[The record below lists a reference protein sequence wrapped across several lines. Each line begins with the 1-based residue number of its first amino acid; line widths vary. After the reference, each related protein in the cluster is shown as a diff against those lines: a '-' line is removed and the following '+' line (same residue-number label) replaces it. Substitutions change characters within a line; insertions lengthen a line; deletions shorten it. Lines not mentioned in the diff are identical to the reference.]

1 MKYRLQAIIFV
12 FVAFMLGCNEYMIVG
27 VLPDIAHEY
36 HDSLGKLGLLVTV
49 FALVYAIFTPIITS
63 MANRWRRHHVLLVLM
78 VIFFIG
84 NTWTAMAPN
93 FISMLLSRILTAS
106 VAGAI
111 ISMVLV
117 MASYVAPREK
127 RASLVS
133 WVFAGFS
140 IASVIGIPIGTVI
153 STTLTW
159 HDSFWMISGITIIVF
174 VALIWLVPR
183 DTPQFK
189 STLSKQF
196 VLFKD
201 SRIILGVSFIVAICA
216 ADYTIYT
223 YIRPLITN
231 EMGFDNT
238 WLNWLLFG
246 MGIFFIIGNK
256 FGGYL
261 ADRGGIHRLSGIY
274 AAMTVLFLIFGPV
287 LPFKWGAIIIV
298 AVLCIA
304 FSCYGSSTQLM
315 FLDIAEKQYPQ
326 SLDLASSLN
335 SIFANI
341 GISLGSFTASQAV
354 TFTAMKN
361 LGYVG
366 AVYGLLATILV
377 IVLSKI
383 YGNAQLLILTLSTD
397 RFSICAF
404 YFPGNLYAT
413 NSSGVSNCCYLR
425 ILLTF

>member
-1 MKYRLQAIIFV
+1 MKYRLQAILFV

-27 VLPDIAHEY
+27 VLPDIAQEY
-36 HDSLGKLGLLVTV
+36 HDSLGTLGLLVTV
-49 FALVYAIFTPIITS
+49 FAFVYAVFTPLITTLS
-63 MANRWRRHHVLLVLM
+63 SKWARHKILLFLM

-84 NTWTAMAPN
+84 NTWTAMATN
-93 FISMLLSRILTAS
+93 FISLLLSRVLTAT

-117 MASYVAPREK
+117 MASFVAPQNK

-140 IASVIGIPIGTVI
+140 IASVIGIPIGTII
-153 STTLTW
+153 STTLSW
-159 HDSFWMISGITIIVF
+159 HDSFWMISVITVVVF
-174 VALIWLVPR
+174 VMLLWLVPR
-183 DTPQFK
+183 DTPQVK

-201 SRIILGVSFIVAICA
+201 SRVLLGVTFIVAICA

-261 ADRGGIHRLSGIY
+261 ADRGGVHRLGLIY
-274 AAMTVLFLIFGPV
+274 ILMTILYIAFGPM
-287 LPFKWGAIIIV
+287 LSFKWIAITIV
-298 AVLCIA
+298 ALLCIA

-315 FLDIAEKQYPQ
+315 FLDIAEKEYPQ

-341 GISLGSFTASQAV
+341 GISLGSLTASQAV
-354 TFTAMKN
+354 TFMPMRN

-366 AVYGLLATILV
+366 AIYGVLATILV
-377 IVLSKI
+377 
-383 YGNAQLLILTLSTD
+383 LILS
-397 RFSICAF
+397 RK
-404 YFPGNLYAT
+404 YQGQRY
-413 NSSGVSNCCYLR
+413 
-425 ILLTF
+425 

>member
-1 MKYRLQAIIFV
+1 MKYRLQSILFV

-27 VLPDIAHEY
+27 VLPDIAHQY
-36 HDSLGKLGLLVTV
+36 HDSLSTLGLLITV

-63 MANRWRRHHVLLVLM
+63 LANRWRRHHVLLVLM
-78 VIFFIG
+78 VVFFIG
-84 NTWTAMAPN
+84 NTWTALASN
-93 FISMLLSRILTAS
+93 FISMLFSRVLTAT

-111 ISMVLV
+111 ISIVLV
-117 MASYVAPREK
+117 MASFVAPREK

-153 STTLTW
+153 STTFSW
-159 HDSFWMISGITIIVF
+159 HDSFWMISGLTIFVF
-174 VALIWLVPR
+174 VSLIWLVPK

-196 VLFKD
+196 TLLKDTRVL
-201 SRIILGVSFIVAICA
+201 LGVVFIVTVCA

-231 EMGFDNT
+231 EMGFSNT

-256 FGGYL
+256 FGGYI
-261 ADRGGIHRLSGIY
+261 ADNGGIHRLGGIY
-274 AAMTVLFLIFGPV
+274 IAMTILYLLFGP
-287 LPFKWGAIIIV
+287 LLSFKWIAIIIV
-298 AVLCIA
+298 ALLCIA
-304 FSCYGSSTQLM
+304 FSSYGSSTQLM
-315 FLDIAEKQYPQ
+315 FLDIAEKEYPQ

-354 TFTAMKN
+354 AFLPMRN

-366 AVYGLLATILV
+366 AVYGLAATILV
-377 IVLSKI
+377 LVLSKK
-383 YGNAQLLILTLSTD
+383 YTGM
-397 RFSICAF
+397 RF
-404 YFPGNLYAT
+404 
-413 NSSGVSNCCYLR
+413 
-425 ILLTF
+425 

>member
-1 MKYRLQAIIFV
+1 MKYRLQSILFV

-27 VLPDIAHEY
+27 VLPDIAHQY
-36 HDSLGKLGLLVTV
+36 HDSLSTLGLLVTV

-63 MANRWRRHHVLLVLM
+63 LANRWRRHHVLLVLM
-78 VIFFIG
+78 VVFFIG
-84 NTWTAMAPN
+84 NTWTALASN
-93 FISMLLSRILTAS
+93 FISMLFSRVLTAT

-111 ISMVLV
+111 ISIVLV
-117 MASYVAPREK
+117 MASFVAPREK

-153 STTLTW
+153 STTFSW
-159 HDSFWMISGITIIVF
+159 HDSFWMISGLTIFVF
-174 VALIWLVPR
+174 VSLIWLVPK

-196 VLFKD
+196 TLLKDTRVL
-201 SRIILGVSFIVAICA
+201 LGVVFIVTVCA

-231 EMGFDNT
+231 EMGFSNT

-256 FGGYL
+256 FGGYI
-261 ADRGGIHRLSGIY
+261 ADNGGIHRLGGIY
-274 AAMTVLFLIFGPV
+274 IAMTILYLLFGP
-287 LPFKWGAIIIV
+287 LLSFKWIAIIIV
-298 AVLCIA
+298 ALLCIA
-304 FSCYGSSTQLM
+304 FSSYGSSTQLM
-315 FLDIAEKQYPQ
+315 FLDIAEKEYPQ

-354 TFTAMKN
+354 AFLPMRN

-366 AVYGLLATILV
+366 AVYGLAATILV
-377 IVLSKI
+377 LVLSKK
-383 YGNAQLLILTLSTD
+383 YRGM
-397 RFSICAF
+397 RF
-404 YFPGNLYAT
+404 
-413 NSSGVSNCCYLR
+413 
-425 ILLTF
+425 

>member
-1 MKYRLQAIIFV
+1 MKYRLQAILFV

-36 HDSLGKLGLLVTV
+36 HDSLSALGLLVTV
-49 FALVYAIFTPIITS
+49 FALVYAIFTPLITS
-63 MANRWRRHHVLLVLM
+63 LANRWRRHHVLLALM
-78 VIFFIG
+78 VVFFIG
-84 NTWTAMAPN
+84 NTWSALAMN
-93 FISMLLSRILTAS
+93 YVSLLLSRILTAT

-111 ISMVLV
+111 ISLILV
-117 MASYVAPREK
+117 MASFVAPREK

-140 IASVIGIPIGTVI
+140 IASVIGIPIGTII
-153 STTLTW
+153 STHFSW
-159 HDSFWMISGITIIVF
+159 HDSFWMITALTSLVF
-174 VALIWLVPR
+174 IGLVWLVPR

-196 VLFKD
+196 ALLKD
-201 SRIILGVSFIVAICA
+201 SRIILGVIFIVAICA

-256 FGGYL
+256 FGGFL
-261 ADRGGIHRLSGIY
+261 ADHGGIHRLGNIY
-274 AAMTVLFLIFGPV
+274 IVMTIFYLAFGP
-287 LPFKWGAIIIV
+287 LLSFKWLAILVV
-298 AVLCIA
+298 ALLCVA

-315 FLDIAEKQYPQ
+315 FLDIAEREYPQ

-341 GISLGSFTASQAV
+341 GISLGSLTASTAV
-354 TFTAMKN
+354 QFTSMHN

-366 AVYGLLATILV
+366 SIYGILATVLV
-377 IVLSKI
+377 
-383 YGNAQLLILTLSTD
+383 LILSCKYT
-397 RFSICAF
+397 RMQ
-404 YFPGNLYAT
+404 Y
-413 NSSGVSNCCYLR
+413 
-425 ILLTF
+425 

>member
-1 MKYRLQAIIFV
+1 MKYRLQAILFV

-36 HDSLGKLGLLVTV
+36 HDSLSALGLLVTV
-49 FALVYAIFTPIITS
+49 FALIYAIFTPIITS
-63 MANRWRRHHVLLVLM
+63 MASRWKRHHVLLALM
-78 VIFFIG
+78 VVFFVG
-84 NTWTAMAPN
+84 NTWSALATN
-93 FISMLLSRILTAS
+93 YVSLLLSRILTAT

-111 ISMVLV
+111 ISLVLV
-117 MASYVAPREK
+117 MASFVAPREK

-153 STTLTW
+153 STTFSW
-159 HDSFWMISGITIIVF
+159 HDSFWMITILTIFVF
-174 VALIWLVPR
+174 AGLVWLVPR

-189 STLSKQF
+189 STLGKQF
-196 VLFKD
+196 ALLKD
-201 SRIILGVSFIVAICA
+201 GRVILGVIFIVAICA
-216 ADYTIYT
+216 ADYSIYT

-231 EMGFDNT
+231 EMGFSNA

-256 FGGYL
+256 FGGFL
-261 ADRGGIHRLSGIY
+261 ADRGGVHRLSGIY
-274 AAMTVLFLIFGPV
+274 IAMTVLYLAFGP
-287 LPFKWGAIIIV
+287 LLTYKWVAILIV
-298 AVLCIA
+298 ALLCVA

-315 FLDIAEKQYPQ
+315 FLDIAEKDYPQ

-341 GISLGSFTASQAV
+341 GISLGSFTASTAV
-354 TFTAMKN
+354 QFVPMRD

-366 AVYGLLATILV
+366 SLYGILATVLV
-377 IVLSKI
+377 IILSKK
-383 YGNAQLLILTLSTD
+383 YTGM
-397 RFSICAF
+397 R
-404 YFPGNLYAT
+404 Y
-413 NSSGVSNCCYLR
+413 
-425 ILLTF
+425 

>member
-1 MKYRLQAIIFV
+1 MKYRLQSILFV

-27 VLPDIAHEY
+27 VLPDIAHQY
-36 HDSLGKLGLLVTV
+36 HDSLSTLGLLVTV

-63 MANRWRRHHVLLVLM
+63 LANRWRRHHVLLVLM
-78 VIFFIG
+78 VVFFIG
-84 NTWTAMAPN
+84 NTWTALASN
-93 FISMLLSRILTAS
+93 FISMLFSRVLTAT

-111 ISMVLV
+111 ISIVLV
-117 MASYVAPREK
+117 MASFVAPREK

-153 STTLTW
+153 STTFSW
-159 HDSFWMISGITIIVF
+159 HDSFWMISGLTIFVF
-174 VALIWLVPR
+174 VSLIWLVPK

-196 VLFKD
+196 TLLKDTRVL
-201 SRIILGVSFIVAICA
+201 LGVVFIVTVCA

-231 EMGFDNT
+231 EMGFSNT

-256 FGGYL
+256 FGVYI
-261 ADRGGIHRLSGIY
+261 ADNGGIPRVGGIY
-274 AAMTVLFLIFGPV
+274 IAMTILYLLFGP
-287 LPFKWGAIIIV
+287 LLSFKWIAIIIV
-298 AVLCIA
+298 ALLCIA
-304 FSCYGSSTQLM
+304 FSSYGSSTQLM
-315 FLDIAEKQYPQ
+315 FLDIAEKEYPQ

-354 TFTAMKN
+354 AFLPMRN

-366 AVYGLLATILV
+366 AVYGLAATILV
-377 IVLSKI
+377 LVLSKK
-383 YGNAQLLILTLSTD
+383 YTGM
-397 RFSICAF
+397 RF
-404 YFPGNLYAT
+404 
-413 NSSGVSNCCYLR
+413 
-425 ILLTF
+425 

>member
-1 MKYRLQAIIFV
+1 MKYRLQSILFV

-27 VLPDIAHEY
+27 VLPDIAHQY
-36 HDSLGKLGLLVTV
+36 HDSLSTLGLLVTV

-63 MANRWRRHHVLLVLM
+63 LANRWRRHHVLLVLM
-78 VIFFIG
+78 VVFFIG
-84 NTWTAMAPN
+84 NTWTALASN
-93 FISMLLSRILTAS
+93 FISMLFSRVLTAT

-111 ISMVLV
+111 ISIVLV
-117 MASYVAPREK
+117 MASFVAPREK

-153 STTLTW
+153 STTFSW
-159 HDSFWMISGITIIVF
+159 HDSFWMISGLTIFVF
-174 VALIWLVPR
+174 VSLIWLVPK

-196 VLFKD
+196 TLLKDTRVL
-201 SRIILGVSFIVAICA
+201 LGVVFIVTVCA

-231 EMGFDNT
+231 EMGFSNT

-256 FGGYL
+256 FGGYI
-261 ADRGGIHRLSGIY
+261 ADNGGIHRLGGIY
-274 AAMTVLFLIFGPV
+274 IAMTILYLLFGP
-287 LPFKWGAIIIV
+287 LLSFKWIAIIIV
-298 AVLCIA
+298 ALLCIA
-304 FSCYGSSTQLM
+304 LSSYGSSTQLM
-315 FLDIAEKQYPQ
+315 FLDIAEKEYPQ

-354 TFTAMKN
+354 AFLPMRN

-366 AVYGLLATILV
+366 AVYGLAATILV
-377 IVLSKI
+377 LVLSKT
-383 YGNAQLLILTLSTD
+383 YTGM
-397 RFSICAF
+397 RF
-404 YFPGNLYAT
+404 
-413 NSSGVSNCCYLR
+413 
-425 ILLTF
+425 

>member
-1 MKYRLQAIIFV
+1 MKYRLQSILFV

-27 VLPDIAHEY
+27 VLPDIAHQY
-36 HDSLGKLGLLVTV
+36 HDSLSTLGLLVTV

-63 MANRWRRHHVLLVLM
+63 LANRWRRHHVLLVLM
-78 VIFFIG
+78 VVFFIG
-84 NTWTAMAPN
+84 NTWTALASN
-93 FISMLLSRILTAS
+93 FISMLFSRVLTAT

-111 ISMVLV
+111 ISIVLV
-117 MASYVAPREK
+117 MASFVAPREK

-153 STTLTW
+153 STTFSW
-159 HDSFWMISGITIIVF
+159 HDSFWMISGLTIFVF
-174 VALIWLVPR
+174 VSLIWLVPK

-196 VLFKD
+196 TLLKDTRVL
-201 SRIILGVSFIVAICA
+201 LGVVFIVTVCA

-231 EMGFDNT
+231 EMGFSNT

-256 FGGYL
+256 FGGYI
-261 ADRGGIHRLSGIY
+261 ADNGGIHRLGGIY
-274 AAMTVLFLIFGPV
+274 IAMTILYLLFGP
-287 LPFKWGAIIIV
+287 LLSFKWIAIIIV
-298 AVLCIA
+298 ALLCID
-304 FSCYGSSTQLM
+304 FSSYGSSTQLM
-315 FLDIAEKQYPQ
+315 FLDIAEKEYPQ

-354 TFTAMKN
+354 AFLPMRN

-366 AVYGLLATILV
+366 AVYGLAATILV
-377 IVLSKI
+377 LVLSKK
-383 YGNAQLLILTLSTD
+383 YTGM
-397 RFSICAF
+397 RF
-404 YFPGNLYAT
+404 
-413 NSSGVSNCCYLR
+413 
-425 ILLTF
+425 

>member
-1 MKYRLQAIIFV
+1 MRYRLQSILFV

-27 VLPDIAHEY
+27 VLPDIAHQY
-36 HDSLGKLGLLVTV
+36 HDSLSTLGLLVTV

-63 MANRWRRHHVLLVLM
+63 LANRWRRHHVLLDLM
-78 VIFFIG
+78 VVFFIG
-84 NTWTAMAPN
+84 NTWTALASN
-93 FISMLLSRILTAS
+93 FISMLFSRVLTAT

-111 ISMVLV
+111 ISIVLV
-117 MASYVAPREK
+117 MASFVAPREK

-153 STTLTW
+153 STTFSW
-159 HDSFWMISGITIIVF
+159 HDSFWMISGLTIFVF
-174 VALIWLVPR
+174 ISLIWLVPK

-196 VLFKD
+196 TLLKDTRVL
-201 SRIILGVSFIVAICA
+201 LGVIFIVTVCA

-231 EMGFDNT
+231 EMGFSNT

-256 FGGYL
+256 FGGYI
-261 ADRGGIHRLSGIY
+261 ADNGGIHRLGGIY
-274 AAMTVLFLIFGPV
+274 IAMTILYLLFGP
-287 LPFKWGAIIIV
+287 LLSFKWIAIIIV
-298 AVLCIA
+298 ALLCVA
-304 FSCYGSSTQLM
+304 FSSYGSSTQLM
-315 FLDIAEKQYPQ
+315 FLDIAEKEYPQ

-354 TFTAMKN
+354 AFLPMRN

-366 AVYGLLATILV
+366 AVYGLAATILV
-377 IVLSKI
+377 LVLSKKYTGI
-383 YGNAQLLILTLSTD
+383 
-397 RFSICAF
+397 RF
-404 YFPGNLYAT
+404 
-413 NSSGVSNCCYLR
+413 
-425 ILLTF
+425 

>member
-1 MKYRLQAIIFV
+1 MRYRLQSILFV

-27 VLPDIAHEY
+27 VLPDIAHQY
-36 HDSLGKLGLLVTV
+36 HDSLSTLGLLVTV

-63 MANRWRRHHVLLVLM
+63 LANRWRRHHVLLTLM
-78 VIFFIG
+78 VVFFIG
-84 NTWTAMAPN
+84 NTWTALASN
-93 FISMLLSRILTAS
+93 FISMLFSRVLTAT

-111 ISMVLV
+111 ISIVLV
-117 MASYVAPREK
+117 MASFVAPREK

-153 STTLTW
+153 STTFSW
-159 HDSFWMISGITIIVF
+159 HDSFWMISGLTIFVF
-174 VALIWLVPR
+174 ISLIWLVPK

-196 VLFKD
+196 TLLKDTRVL
-201 SRIILGVSFIVAICA
+201 LGVIFIVTVCA

-231 EMGFDNT
+231 EMGFSNT

-256 FGGYL
+256 FGGYI
-261 ADRGGIHRLSGIY
+261 ADNGGIHRLGGIY
-274 AAMTVLFLIFGPV
+274 IAMTILYLLFGP
-287 LPFKWGAIIIV
+287 LLSFKWIAIIIV
-298 AVLCIA
+298 ALLCVA
-304 FSCYGSSTQLM
+304 FSSYGSSTQLM
-315 FLDIAEKQYPQ
+315 FLDIAEKEYPQ

-354 TFTAMKN
+354 AFLPMRN

-366 AVYGLLATILV
+366 AVYGLAATILV
-377 IVLSKI
+377 LVLSKK
-383 YGNAQLLILTLSTD
+383 YTGM
-397 RFSICAF
+397 RF
-404 YFPGNLYAT
+404 
-413 NSSGVSNCCYLR
+413 
-425 ILLTF
+425 

>member
-1 MKYRLQAIIFV
+1 MKYRLQSILFV
-12 FVAFMLGCNEYMIVG
+12 FVAFMLGCNKYMIVG
-27 VLPDIAHEY
+27 VLPDIAHQY
-36 HDSLGKLGLLVTV
+36 HDSLSTLGLLVTV

-63 MANRWRRHHVLLVLM
+63 LANRWQRHHVLLVLM
-78 VIFFIG
+78 VVFFIG
-84 NTWTAMAPN
+84 NTWTALASN
-93 FISMLLSRILTAS
+93 FISMLFSRVLTAT

-111 ISMVLV
+111 ISIVLV
-117 MASYVAPREK
+117 MASFVAPREK

-153 STTLTW
+153 STTFSW
-159 HDSFWMISGITIIVF
+159 HDSFWMISGLTIFVF
-174 VALIWLVPR
+174 ISLIWLVPK

-196 VLFKD
+196 TLLKDTRVL
-201 SRIILGVSFIVAICA
+201 LGVIFIVTVCA

-231 EMGFDNT
+231 EMGFSNT

-256 FGGYL
+256 FGGYI
-261 ADRGGIHRLSGIY
+261 ADNGGIHRLGGIY
-274 AAMTVLFLIFGPV
+274 IAMTILYLLFGP
-287 LPFKWGAIIIV
+287 LLSFKWVAIIIV
-298 AVLCIA
+298 ALLCVA
-304 FSCYGSSTQLM
+304 FSSYGSSTQLM
-315 FLDIAEKQYPQ
+315 FLDIAEKEYPQ

-354 TFTAMKN
+354 AFLPMRN

-366 AVYGLLATILV
+366 AVYGLAATILV
-377 IVLSKI
+377 LVLSKK
-383 YGNAQLLILTLSTD
+383 YTGM
-397 RFSICAF
+397 RF
-404 YFPGNLYAT
+404 
-413 NSSGVSNCCYLR
+413 
-425 ILLTF
+425 

>member
-1 MKYRLQAIIFV
+1 MKYRLQSILFV

-27 VLPDIAHEY
+27 VLPDIAHQY
-36 HDSLGKLGLLVTV
+36 HDSLSTLGLLVTV

-63 MANRWRRHHVLLVLM
+63 LANRWRRHHVLLVLM
-78 VIFFIG
+78 VVFFIG
-84 NTWTAMAPN
+84 NTWTALASN
-93 FISMLLSRILTAS
+93 FISMLFSRVLTAT

-111 ISMVLV
+111 ISIVLV
-117 MASYVAPREK
+117 MARFVAPREK

-153 STTLTW
+153 STTFSW
-159 HDSFWMISGITIIVF
+159 HDSFWMISGLTIFVF
-174 VALIWLVPR
+174 VSLIWLVPK

-196 VLFKD
+196 TLLKDTRVL
-201 SRIILGVSFIVAICA
+201 LGVIFIVTVCA

-231 EMGFDNT
+231 EMGFSNT

-256 FGGYL
+256 FGGYI
-261 ADRGGIHRLSGIY
+261 ADNGGIHRLGGIY
-274 AAMTVLFLIFGPV
+274 IAMTILYLLFGP
-287 LPFKWGAIIIV
+287 LLSFKWVAIIIV
-298 AVLCIA
+298 ALLCVA
-304 FSCYGSSTQLM
+304 FSSYGSSTQLM
-315 FLDIAEKQYPQ
+315 FLDIAEKEYPQ

-354 TFTAMKN
+354 AFLPMRN

-366 AVYGLLATILV
+366 AVYGLAATILV
-377 IVLSKI
+377 LVLSKK
-383 YGNAQLLILTLSTD
+383 YTGM
-397 RFSICAF
+397 RF
-404 YFPGNLYAT
+404 
-413 NSSGVSNCCYLR
+413 
-425 ILLTF
+425 

>member
-1 MKYRLQAIIFV
+1 MKYRLQSILFV

-27 VLPDIAHEY
+27 VLPDIAHQY
-36 HDSLGKLGLLVTV
+36 HDSLSTLVMLVTV

-63 MANRWRRHHVLLVLM
+63 LANRWRRHHVLLVLM
-78 VIFFIG
+78 VVFFIG
-84 NTWTAMAPN
+84 NTWTALASN
-93 FISMLLSRILTAS
+93 FISMLFSRVLTAT

-111 ISMVLV
+111 ISIVLV
-117 MASYVAPREK
+117 MASFVAPREK

-153 STTLTW
+153 STTFSW
-159 HDSFWMISGITIIVF
+159 HDSFWMISGLTIFVF
-174 VALIWLVPR
+174 VSLIWLVPK

-196 VLFKD
+196 TLLKDTRVL
-201 SRIILGVSFIVAICA
+201 LGVVFIVTVCA

-231 EMGFDNT
+231 EMGFSNT

-256 FGGYL
+256 FGGYI
-261 ADRGGIHRLSGIY
+261 ADNGGIHRLGGIY
-274 AAMTVLFLIFGPV
+274 IAMTILYLLFEPL
-287 LPFKWGAIIIV
+287 LSFKWIAIIIV
-298 AVLCIA
+298 ALLCIA
-304 FSCYGSSTQLM
+304 FSSYGSSTQLM
-315 FLDIAEKQYPQ
+315 FLDIAEKEYPQ

-354 TFTAMKN
+354 AFLPMRN

-366 AVYGLLATILV
+366 AVYGLAATILV
-377 IVLSKI
+377 LVLSKK
-383 YGNAQLLILTLSTD
+383 YTGM
-397 RFSICAF
+397 RF
-404 YFPGNLYAT
+404 
-413 NSSGVSNCCYLR
+413 
-425 ILLTF
+425 

>member
-1 MKYRLQAIIFV
+1 MKYRLQSILFV

-27 VLPDIAHEY
+27 VLPDIAHQY
-36 HDSLGKLGLLVTV
+36 HDSLSTLGLLVTV

-63 MANRWRRHHVLLVLM
+63 LANRWRRHHVLLVLM
-78 VIFFIG
+78 VVFFIG
-84 NTWTAMAPN
+84 NTWTALASN
-93 FISMLLSRILTAS
+93 FISMLFSRVLTAT

-111 ISMVLV
+111 ISIVLV
-117 MASYVAPREK
+117 MASFVAPREK

-153 STTLTW
+153 STTFSW
-159 HDSFWMISGITIIVF
+159 HDSFWMISGLTIFVF
-174 VALIWLVPR
+174 VSLIWLVPK

-196 VLFKD
+196 TLLKDTRVL
-201 SRIILGVSFIVAICA
+201 LGVIFIVTVCA

-231 EMGFDNT
+231 EMGFSNT

-256 FGGYL
+256 FGGYI
-261 ADRGGIHRLSGIY
+261 ADNGGIHRLGGIY
-274 AAMTVLFLIFGPV
+274 IAMTILYLLFGP
-287 LPFKWGAIIIV
+287 LLSFKWVAIIIV
-298 AVLCIA
+298 ALLCVA
-304 FSCYGSSTQLM
+304 FSSYGSSTQLM
-315 FLDIAEKQYPQ
+315 FLDIAEKEYPQ

-354 TFTAMKN
+354 AFLPMRN

-366 AVYGLLATILV
+366 AVYGLATTILV
-377 IVLSKI
+377 LVLSKK
-383 YGNAQLLILTLSTD
+383 YTGM
-397 RFSICAF
+397 RF
-404 YFPGNLYAT
+404 
-413 NSSGVSNCCYLR
+413 
-425 ILLTF
+425 

>member
-1 MKYRLQAIIFV
+1 MKYRLQSILFV

-27 VLPDIAHEY
+27 VLPDIAHQY
-36 HDSLGKLGLLVTV
+36 HDSLSTLGLLVTV

-63 MANRWRRHHVLLVLM
+63 LANRWRRHHVLLVLM
-78 VIFFIG
+78 VVFFIG
-84 NTWTAMAPN
+84 NTWTALASN
-93 FISMLLSRILTAS
+93 FISMLFSRVLTAT

-111 ISMVLV
+111 ISIVLV
-117 MASYVAPREK
+117 MASFVAPREK
-127 RASLVS
+127 RSSLVS

-153 STTLTW
+153 STTFSW
-159 HDSFWMISGITIIVF
+159 HDSFWMISGLTIFVF
-174 VALIWLVPR
+174 VSLIWLVPK

-196 VLFKD
+196 TLLKDTRVL
-201 SRIILGVSFIVAICA
+201 LGVVFIVTVCA

-231 EMGFDNT
+231 EMGFSNT

-256 FGGYL
+256 FGGYI
-261 ADRGGIHRLSGIY
+261 ADNGGIHRLGGIY
-274 AAMTVLFLIFGPV
+274 IAMTILYLLFGP
-287 LPFKWGAIIIV
+287 LLSFKWIAIIIV
-298 AVLCIA
+298 ALLCIA
-304 FSCYGSSTQLM
+304 FSSYGSSTQLM
-315 FLDIAEKQYPQ
+315 FLDIAEKEYPQ

-354 TFTAMKN
+354 AFLPMRN

-366 AVYGLLATILV
+366 AVYGLAATILV
-377 IVLSKI
+377 LVLSKK
-383 YGNAQLLILTLSTD
+383 YTGM
-397 RFSICAF
+397 RF
-404 YFPGNLYAT
+404 
-413 NSSGVSNCCYLR
+413 
-425 ILLTF
+425 

>member
-1 MKYRLQAIIFV
+1 MKYRLQSILFV

-27 VLPDIAHEY
+27 VLPDIAHQY
-36 HDSLGKLGLLVTV
+36 HDSLSTLGLLVTV

-63 MANRWRRHHVLLVLM
+63 LANRWRRHHVLLVLM
-78 VIFFIG
+78 VVFFIG
-84 NTWTAMAPN
+84 NTWTALASN
-93 FISMLLSRILTAS
+93 FISMLFSRVLTAT

-111 ISMVLV
+111 ISIVLV
-117 MASYVAPREK
+117 MASFVAPREK

-153 STTLTW
+153 STTFSW
-159 HDSFWMISGITIIVF
+159 HDSFWMISGLTIFVF
-174 VALIWLVPR
+174 VSLIWLDPK

-196 VLFKD
+196 TLLKDTRVL
-201 SRIILGVSFIVAICA
+201 LGVVFIVTVCA

-231 EMGFDNT
+231 EMGFSNT

-256 FGGYL
+256 FGGYI
-261 ADRGGIHRLSGIY
+261 ADNGGIHRLGGIY
-274 AAMTVLFLIFGPV
+274 IAMTILYLLFGP
-287 LPFKWGAIIIV
+287 LLSFKWIAIIIV
-298 AVLCIA
+298 ALLCIA
-304 FSCYGSSTQLM
+304 FSSYGSSTQLM
-315 FLDIAEKQYPQ
+315 FLDIAEKEYPQ

-354 TFTAMKN
+354 AFLPMRN

-366 AVYGLLATILV
+366 AVYGLAATILV
-377 IVLSKI
+377 LVLSKK
-383 YGNAQLLILTLSTD
+383 YTGM
-397 RFSICAF
+397 RF
-404 YFPGNLYAT
+404 
-413 NSSGVSNCCYLR
+413 
-425 ILLTF
+425 

>member
-1 MKYRLQAIIFV
+1 MKYRLQSILFV

-27 VLPDIAHEY
+27 VLPDIAHQY
-36 HDSLGKLGLLVTV
+36 HDSLSTLGLLVTV
-49 FALVYAIFTPIITS
+49 FALIYAIFTPIITS
-63 MANRWRRHHVLLVLM
+63 LANRWRRHHVLLVLM
-78 VIFFIG
+78 VVFFIG
-84 NTWTAMAPN
+84 NTWTALASN
-93 FISMLLSRILTAS
+93 FISMLFSRVLTAT

-111 ISMVLV
+111 ISIVLV
-117 MASYVAPREK
+117 MASFVAPREK

-153 STTLTW
+153 STTFSW
-159 HDSFWMISGITIIVF
+159 HDSFWMISGLTIFVF
-174 VALIWLVPR
+174 VSLIWLVPK

-196 VLFKD
+196 TLLKDTRVL
-201 SRIILGVSFIVAICA
+201 LGVVFIVTVCA

-231 EMGFDNT
+231 EMGFSNT

-256 FGGYL
+256 FGGYI
-261 ADRGGIHRLSGIY
+261 ADNGGIHRLGGIY
-274 AAMTVLFLIFGPV
+274 IAMTILYLLFGP
-287 LPFKWGAIIIV
+287 LLSFKWIAIIIV
-298 AVLCIA
+298 ALLCVA
-304 FSCYGSSTQLM
+304 FSSYGSSTQLM
-315 FLDIAEKQYPQ
+315 FLDIAEKEYPQ

-354 TFTAMKN
+354 AFLPMRN

-366 AVYGLLATILV
+366 AVYGLAATILV
-377 IVLSKI
+377 LVLSKK
-383 YGNAQLLILTLSTD
+383 YTGM
-397 RFSICAF
+397 RF
-404 YFPGNLYAT
+404 
-413 NSSGVSNCCYLR
+413 
-425 ILLTF
+425 

>member
-1 MKYRLQAIIFV
+1 MKYRLQSILFV

-27 VLPDIAHEY
+27 VLPDIAHQY
-36 HDSLGKLGLLVTV
+36 HDSLSTLGLLVTV

-63 MANRWRRHHVLLVLM
+63 LANRWRRHHVLLVLM
-78 VIFFIG
+78 VVFFIG
-84 NTWTAMAPN
+84 NTWTALASN
-93 FISMLLSRILTAS
+93 FISMLFSRVLTAT

-111 ISMVLV
+111 ISIVLV
-117 MASYVAPREK
+117 MASFVAPREK

-153 STTLTW
+153 STTFSW
-159 HDSFWMISGITIIVF
+159 HDSFWMISGLTIFVF
-174 VALIWLVPR
+174 VSLIWLVPK

-196 VLFKD
+196 TLLKDTRVL
-201 SRIILGVSFIVAICA
+201 LGVVFIVTVCA

-231 EMGFDNT
+231 EMGFSNT

-256 FGGYL
+256 FGGYI
-261 ADRGGIHRLSGIY
+261 ADNGGIHRLGGIY
-274 AAMTVLFLIFGPV
+274 IAMTILYLLFGP
-287 LPFKWGAIIIV
+287 LLSFKWIAIIIV
-298 AVLCIA
+298 ALLCIA
-304 FSCYGSSTQLM
+304 FSSYGSSTQLM
-315 FLDIAEKQYPQ
+315 FLDIAEKEYPQ

-354 TFTAMKN
+354 AFLSMRN

-366 AVYGLLATILV
+366 AVYGLAATILV
-377 IVLSKI
+377 LVLSKK
-383 YGNAQLLILTLSTD
+383 YTGM
-397 RFSICAF
+397 RF
-404 YFPGNLYAT
+404 
-413 NSSGVSNCCYLR
+413 
-425 ILLTF
+425 

>member
-1 MKYRLQAIIFV
+1 MKYRLQSILFV

-27 VLPDIAHEY
+27 VLPDIAHQY
-36 HDSLGKLGLLVTV
+36 HDSLSTLGLLVTV

-63 MANRWRRHHVLLVLM
+63 LANRWRRHHVLLVLM
-78 VIFFIG
+78 VVFFIG
-84 NTWTAMAPN
+84 NTWTALASN
-93 FISMLLSRILTAS
+93 FISMLFSRVLTAT

-111 ISMVLV
+111 ISIVLV
-117 MASYVAPREK
+117 MASFVAPREK

-153 STTLTW
+153 STTFSW
-159 HDSFWMISGITIIVF
+159 HDSFWMISSLTIFVF
-174 VALIWLVPR
+174 VSLIWLVPK

-196 VLFKD
+196 TLLKDTRVL
-201 SRIILGVSFIVAICA
+201 LGVVFIVTVCA

-231 EMGFDNT
+231 EMGFSNT

-256 FGGYL
+256 FGGYI
-261 ADRGGIHRLSGIY
+261 ADNGRIHRLGGIY
-274 AAMTVLFLIFGPV
+274 IAMTILYLLFGP
-287 LPFKWGAIIIV
+287 LLSFKWIAIIIV
-298 AVLCIA
+298 ALLCVA
-304 FSCYGSSTQLM
+304 FSSYGSSTQLM
-315 FLDIAEKQYPQ
+315 FLDIAEKEYPQ

-354 TFTAMKN
+354 AFLPMRN

-366 AVYGLLATILV
+366 AVYGLAATILV
-377 IVLSKI
+377 LVLSKK
-383 YGNAQLLILTLSTD
+383 YTGM
-397 RFSICAF
+397 RF
-404 YFPGNLYAT
+404 
-413 NSSGVSNCCYLR
+413 
-425 ILLTF
+425 

>member
-1 MKYRLQAIIFV
+1 
-12 FVAFMLGCNEYMIVG
+12 MLGCNEYMIVG
-27 VLPDIAHEY
+27 VLPDIASQY
-36 HDSLGKLGLLVTV
+36 HDSLSKLGLLVTV

-63 MANRWRRHHVLLVLM
+63 AASRWKRHHVLFALM

-84 NTWTAMAPN
+84 NTWTALASN
-93 FISMLLSRILTAS
+93 FISMLLSRVLTAT

-111 ISMVLV
+111 ISLVLV
-117 MASYVAPREK
+117 MASFVAPREK

-153 STTLTW
+153 STTFSW
-159 HDSFWMISGITIIVF
+159 HYSFWMISVLTIFVF
-174 VALIWLVPR
+174 DFLLWLVPR
-183 DTPQFK
+183 DTPQVK

-196 VLFKD
+196 ALLKD
-201 SRIILGVSFIVAICA
+201 SRVLIGVIFVIAVCA
-216 ADYTIYT
+216 SDYTIYT

-231 EMGFDNT
+231 EMGFSNA

-261 ADRGGIHRLSGIY
+261 ADNGGIHRLGLIY
-274 AAMTVLFLIFGPV
+274 TIMTIMFLIVGP
-287 LPFKWGAIIIV
+287 LLSFKWIAIIIV
-298 AVLCIA
+298 ALLCVA
-304 FSCYGSSTQLM
+304 FSSYGSSTQLM
-315 FLDIAEKQYPQ
+315 FLDIAEKEYPQ

-354 TFTAMKN
+354 AVTSMRN

-366 AVYGLLATILV
+366 AIYGLAATVLV
-377 IVLSKI
+377 LILSKK
-383 YGNAQLLILTLSTD
+383 YTGM
-397 RFSICAF
+397 R
-404 YFPGNLYAT
+404 Y
-413 NSSGVSNCCYLR
+413 
-425 ILLTF
+425 

>member
-1 MKYRLQAIIFV
+1 MKYRLQSILFV

-27 VLPDIAHEY
+27 VLPDIAHQY
-36 HDSLGKLGLLVTV
+36 HDSLSTLGLLVTV

-63 MANRWRRHHVLLVLM
+63 LANRWRRHHVLLVLM
-78 VIFFIG
+78 VVFFIG
-84 NTWTAMAPN
+84 NTWTALASN
-93 FISMLLSRILTAS
+93 FISMLFSRVLTAT

-111 ISMVLV
+111 ISIVLV
-117 MASYVAPREK
+117 MASFVAPREK
-127 RASLVS
+127 RANLVS

-153 STTLTW
+153 STTFSW
-159 HDSFWMISGITIIVF
+159 HDSFWMISGLTIFVF
-174 VALIWLVPR
+174 VSLIWLVPK

-196 VLFKD
+196 TLLKDTRVL
-201 SRIILGVSFIVAICA
+201 LGVVFIVTVCA

-231 EMGFDNT
+231 EMGFSNT

-256 FGGYL
+256 FGGYI
-261 ADRGGIHRLSGIY
+261 ADNGGIHRLGGIY
-274 AAMTVLFLIFGPV
+274 IAMTILYLLFGP
-287 LPFKWGAIIIV
+287 LLSFKWIAIIIV
-298 AVLCIA
+298 ALLCIA
-304 FSCYGSSTQLM
+304 FSSYGSSTQLM
-315 FLDIAEKQYPQ
+315 FLDIAEKEYPQ

-354 TFTAMKN
+354 AFLPMRN

-366 AVYGLLATILV
+366 AVYGLAATILV
-377 IVLSKI
+377 LVLSKK
-383 YGNAQLLILTLSTD
+383 YTGM
-397 RFSICAF
+397 RF
-404 YFPGNLYAT
+404 
-413 NSSGVSNCCYLR
+413 
-425 ILLTF
+425 

>member
-1 MKYRLQAIIFV
+1 MKYRLQSILFV

-27 VLPDIAHEY
+27 VLPDIAHQY
-36 HDSLGKLGLLVTV
+36 HDSLSTLGLLVTV

-63 MANRWRRHHVLLVLM
+63 LANRWRRHHVLLVLM
-78 VIFFIG
+78 VVFFIG
-84 NTWTAMAPN
+84 NTWTALASN
-93 FISMLLSRILTAS
+93 FISMLFSRVLTAT

-111 ISMVLV
+111 ISIVLV
-117 MASYVAPREK
+117 MASFVAPREK

-153 STTLTW
+153 STTFSW
-159 HDSFWMISGITIIVF
+159 HDSFWMISGLTIFVF
-174 VALIWLVPR
+174 VSLIWLVPK

-196 VLFKD
+196 TLLKDTRVL
-201 SRIILGVSFIVAICA
+201 LGVVFIVTVCA

-231 EMGFDNT
+231 EMGFSNT

-256 FGGYL
+256 FGGYI
-261 ADRGGIHRLSGIY
+261 ADNGGIHRLGGIY
-274 AAMTVLFLIFGPV
+274 IAMTILYLLFGP
-287 LPFKWGAIIIV
+287 LLSFKWIAIIIV
-298 AVLCIA
+298 ALLCIA
-304 FSCYGSSTQLM
+304 FSSYGSSTQLM
-315 FLDIAEKQYPQ
+315 FLDIAEKEYPQ

-354 TFTAMKN
+354 AFLPMHN

-366 AVYGLLATILV
+366 AVYGLAATILV
-377 IVLSKI
+377 LVLSKK
-383 YGNAQLLILTLSTD
+383 YTGM
-397 RFSICAF
+397 RF
-404 YFPGNLYAT
+404 
-413 NSSGVSNCCYLR
+413 
-425 ILLTF
+425 

>member
-1 MKYRLQAIIFV
+1 MKYRLQSILFV

-27 VLPDIAHEY
+27 VLPDIAHQY
-36 HDSLGKLGLLVTV
+36 HDSLSTLGLLVTV

-63 MANRWRRHHVLLVLM
+63 LANRWRRHHVLLVLM
-78 VIFFIG
+78 VVFFIG
-84 NTWTAMAPN
+84 NTWTALASN
-93 FISMLLSRILTAS
+93 FISMLFSRVLTAT

-111 ISMVLV
+111 ISIVLV
-117 MASYVAPREK
+117 MASFVAPREK

-153 STTLTW
+153 STTFSW
-159 HDSFWMISGITIIVF
+159 HDSFWMISSLTIFVF
-174 VALIWLVPR
+174 VSLIWLVPK

-196 VLFKD
+196 TLLKDTRVL
-201 SRIILGVSFIVAICA
+201 LGVVFIVTVCA

-231 EMGFDNT
+231 EMGFSNT

-256 FGGYL
+256 FGGYI
-261 ADRGGIHRLSGIY
+261 ADNGGIHRLGGIY
-274 AAMTVLFLIFGPV
+274 IAMTILYLLFGP
-287 LPFKWGAIIIV
+287 LLSFKWIAIIIV
-298 AVLCIA
+298 ALLCVA
-304 FSCYGSSTQLM
+304 FSSYGSSTQLM
-315 FLDIAEKQYPQ
+315 FLDIAEKEYPQ

-354 TFTAMKN
+354 AFLPMRN

-366 AVYGLLATILV
+366 AVYGLAATILV
-377 IVLSKI
+377 LVLSKK
-383 YGNAQLLILTLSTD
+383 YTGM
-397 RFSICAF
+397 RF
-404 YFPGNLYAT
+404 
-413 NSSGVSNCCYLR
+413 
-425 ILLTF
+425 